1 MLPNFRKK
9 TDEKQKGKQRQSPLV
24 RGLGDCAVIEAFSC
38 VLNYVNL
45 VTILV
50 TMVIFVSQ
58 SKSLRY
64 MQVIPLSKFRTNQT
78 ATLLRAIQGES
89 VFLTS
94 RIGDFKLV
102 PVSVEEKIAT
112 RIREGLN
119 EVKRIEAG
127 EQSAKSANA
136 FLDEL

>member
-1 MLPNFRKK
+1 
-9 TDEKQKGKQRQSPLV
+9 
-24 RGLGDCAVIEAFSC
+24 
-38 VLNYVNL
+38 
-45 VTILV
+45 
-50 TMVIFVSQ
+50 
-58 SKSLRY
+58 

-127 EQSAKSANA
+127 EQPARSANA
-136 FLDEL
+136 FLMSFEVKTTPPHFEREGKSLEKV

>member
-1 MLPNFRKK
+1 MLPNFRKNGRK
-9 TDEKQKGKQRQSPLV
+9 TIGKTKTKPPRKGV
-24 RGLGDCAVIEAFSC
+24 GDCAFIEAFFC
-38 VLNYVNL
+38 VLKYVNL
-45 VTILV
+45 VTISV
-50 TMVIFVSQ
+50 TMVTFVSQ

-102 PVSVEEKIAT
+102 PVSVEEK
-112 RIREGLN
+112 
-119 EVKRIEAG
+119 
-127 EQSAKSANA
+127 
-136 FLDEL
+136 

>member
-1 MLPNFRKK
+1 
-9 TDEKQKGKQRQSPLV
+9 
-24 RGLGDCAVIEAFSC
+24 
-38 VLNYVNL
+38 
-45 VTILV
+45 
-50 TMVIFVSQ
+50 
-58 SKSLRY
+58 
-64 MQVIPLSKFRTNQT
+64 MQVNPLSKFRTNQT

-127 EQSAKSANA
+127 EQPAKSANA

>member
-1 MLPNFRKK
+1 MKNNRENKDK
-9 TDEKQKGKQRQSPLV
+9 APLV
-24 RGLGDCAVIEAFSC
+24 RGGWGDCAVIEAFFC
-38 VLNYVNL
+38 VLKYINL
-45 VTILV
+45 VTISV
-50 TMVIFVSQ
+50 TMVTFVSQ

-127 EQSAKSANA
+127 EQPAKSANA

>member
-1 MLPNFRKK
+1 
-9 TDEKQKGKQRQSPLV
+9 
-24 RGLGDCAVIEAFSC
+24 
-38 VLNYVNL
+38 
-45 VTILV
+45 
-50 TMVIFVSQ
+50 
-58 SKSLRY
+58 

-78 ATLLRAIQGES
+78 ATLLRDIKVFS

-94 RIGDFKLV
+94 LFGDFILL

-127 EQSAKSANA
+127 EQPAKSANA

>member
-1 MLPNFRKK
+1 MHKNIYNSASKLIFRK
-9 TDEKQKGKQRQSPLV
+9 
-24 RGLGDCAVIEAFSC
+24 C
-38 VLNYVNL
+38 VCQLWIHNC
-45 VTILV
+45 
-50 TMVIFVSQ
+50 
-58 SKSLRY
+58 
-64 MQVIPLSKFRTNQT
+64 KFRTNQT

-127 EQSAKSANA
+127 EQPAKSANA

>member
-1 MLPNFRKK
+1 
-9 TDEKQKGKQRQSPLV
+9 
-24 RGLGDCAVIEAFSC
+24 
-38 VLNYVNL
+38 
-45 VTILV
+45 
-50 TMVIFVSQ
+50 
-58 SKSLRY
+58 

-112 RIREGLN
+112 RIR
-119 EVKRIEAG
+119 IEAG
-127 EQSAKSANA
+127 EQPAKSANA

>member
-1 MLPNFRKK
+1 
-9 TDEKQKGKQRQSPLV
+9 
-24 RGLGDCAVIEAFSC
+24 
-38 VLNYVNL
+38 
-45 VTILV
+45 
-50 TMVIFVSQ
+50 
-58 SKSLRY
+58 

-112 RIREGLN
+112 RIKGLN

-127 EQSAKSANA
+127 EQPAKAQTHSLMSFEVKTTPHFEREAKILA
-136 FLDEL
+136 KGISLLRLT

>member
-1 MLPNFRKK
+1 M
-9 TDEKQKGKQRQSPLV
+9 G
-24 RGLGDCAVIEAFSC
+24 GAVIEAFSC
-38 VLNYVNL
+38 VLKYVNF
-45 VTILV
+45 VTISV
-50 TMVIFVSQ
+50 TMVTFVSE

-102 PVSVEEKIAT
+102 PVSVEEK
-112 RIREGLN
+112 
-119 EVKRIEAG
+119 
-127 EQSAKSANA
+127 
-136 FLDEL
+136 

>member
-1 MLPNFRKK
+1 
-9 TDEKQKGKQRQSPLV
+9 
-24 RGLGDCAVIEAFSC
+24 
-38 VLNYVNL
+38 
-45 VTILV
+45 
-50 TMVIFVSQ
+50 
-58 SKSLRY
+58 

-112 RIREGLN
+112 RIRELSEFPQYALQGFRSEGLN

-127 EQSAKSANA
+127 EQPAKSANA

>member
-1 MLPNFRKK
+1 MLPNFRKNGRK
-9 TDEKQKGKQRQSPLV
+9 TIGKTKTKPPRKG
-24 RGLGDCAVIEAFSC
+24 GWGGAVIEAFSC
-38 VLNYVNL
+38 VLNYINI
-45 VTILV
+45 VTISV
-50 TMVIFVSQ
+50 TMVTFVSE

-102 PVSVEEKIAT
+102 PVSVEEK
-112 RIREGLN
+112 
-119 EVKRIEAG
+119 
-127 EQSAKSANA
+127 
-136 FLDEL
+136 

>member
-1 MLPNFRKK
+1 
-9 TDEKQKGKQRQSPLV
+9 
-24 RGLGDCAVIEAFSC
+24 
-38 VLNYVNL
+38 
-45 VTILV
+45 
-50 TMVIFVSQ
+50 
-58 SKSLRY
+58 

-102 PVSVEEKIAT
+102 LVYVVENICT
-112 RIREGLN
+112 RIRVGLID
-119 EVKRIEAG
+119 VKRIEAG
-127 EQSAKSANA
+127 EQPAKSANA

>member
-1 MLPNFRKK
+1 
-9 TDEKQKGKQRQSPLV
+9 
-24 RGLGDCAVIEAFSC
+24 LGDCAVIEAFSC
-38 VLNYVNL
+38 ALKYVNL
-45 VTILV
+45 VTISV
-50 TMVIFVSQ
+50 TMVTFVSQ
-58 SKSLRY
+58 PKSLRY

-127 EQSAKSANA
+127 EQPAKSANA

>member
-1 MLPNFRKK
+1 M
-9 TDEKQKGKQRQSPLV
+9 
-24 RGLGDCAVIEAFSC
+24 GDCAVIEAFSR
-38 VLNYVNL
+38 VLKYINL

-50 TMVIFVSQ
+50 TMVTFVSQ

-127 EQSAKSANA
+127 EQPAKSANA
-136 FLDEL
+136 FLEKKLI

>member
-1 MLPNFRKK
+1 M
-9 TDEKQKGKQRQSPLV
+9 
-24 RGLGDCAVIEAFSC
+24 
-38 VLNYVNL
+38 
-45 VTILV
+45 VT
-50 TMVIFVSQ
+50 FVSQ
-58 SKSLRY
+58 SK
-64 MQVIPLSKFRTNQT
+64 KFKIYASNSIEQISDES

-127 EQSAKSANA
+127 EQPAKSANA

>member
-1 MLPNFRKK
+1 M
-9 TDEKQKGKQRQSPLV
+9 EGIS
-24 RGLGDCAVIEAFSC
+24 
-38 VLNYVNL
+38 
-45 VTILV
+45 
-50 TMVIFVSQ
+50 
-58 SKSLRY
+58 
-64 MQVIPLSKFRTNQT
+64 LSKFRKNQT
-78 ATLLRAIQGES
+78 AILIRAIQGES

-102 PVSVEEKIAT
+102 PGAVEEKIAT

-127 EQSAKSANA
+127 EQPAKSANA